1 MIDFII
7 NYDINVFAIFLCLIL
22 YVVIKI
28 KKDIYRYSTTLVIA
42 IIWATIFALLI
53 EPITW
58 TFDAQQT
65 IFAKII
71 NPVSNSLLVLVT
83 PIIIGLWGS
92 YLDYKIF
99 GNRKR
104 LKKQLYYQVP
114 TILIFILVI
123 VNIFEPIFFSINAS
137 NIYSAGPYEWLRYLI
152 IYGTYLYI
160 LFIMIY
166 NRKLIQTKVLYG
178 VVAFFVLPFIGS
190 VAQIFES
197 RLFFAFSM
205 LSLAIVVVYI
215 FLETTTGIRDYLT
228 HLYSRRTLEDYMASL
243 IDNNRHFEVLMI
255 DLNHFKL
262 VNDKYGHLAGDQV
275 LIGFGKI
282 LQEIF
287 KGEPMVSRLGGDE
300 FFVVIETL
308 NHAAIEKKLDS
319 LIIKMQEH
327 PILNKY
333 GMNKFSAGISD
344 FDGKKTMDDLYS
356 EADKRMYQQKKMLN

>member
-1 MIDFII
+1 
-7 NYDINVFAIFLCLIL
+7 
-22 YVVIKI
+22 
-28 KKDIYRYSTTLVIA
+28 
-42 IIWATIFALLI
+42 
-53 EPITW
+53 
-58 TFDAQQT
+58 
-65 IFAKII
+65 
-71 NPVSNSLLVLVT
+71 
-83 PIIIGLWGS
+83 
-92 YLDYKIF
+92 
-99 GNRKR
+99 
-104 LKKQLYYQVP
+104 
-114 TILIFILVI
+114 
-123 VNIFEPIFFSINAS
+123 
-137 NIYSAGPYEWLRYLI
+137 
-152 IYGTYLYI
+152 
-160 LFIMIY
+160 MIY